1 MTLPP
6 QPTSDPHTG
15 LHAAISTP
23 RFATFLD
30 GAAGDTVLAHRLYV
44 WNLDLSVA
52 VLADIAIVEVA
63 LRNAMHDAASRVWG
77 SHWYQRRDVLL
88 DDRSEG
94 QLSNAF
100 GYLHKS
106 IKQRALDADLPGRV
120 VAQCMFGFWVNLLDK
135 GDHVG
140 RPPRRLQ
147 VDYDA
152 LWDAAFKHAFPGAR
166 LEARAQRKILEAAI
180 PNGPTKSAKVLRL
193 RQEVAFTRTWV
204 HSICKN
210 VNALRN
216 RVAHHE
222 PLING
227 LPLAGQG
234 QRITAAEAHEQVM
247 MVARMLDR
255 DLAAWL
261 SANSS
266 VPSLLASR
274 PTPPVAI

>member
-1 MTLPP
+1 MTLPS
-6 QPTSDPHTG
+6 QPVPDPHSG
-15 LHAAISTP
+15 LHTAISSP
-23 RFATFLD
+23 RFATFLH
-30 GAAGDTVLAHRLYV
+30 AADDDVALAHRLYV

-63 LRNAMHDAASRVWG
+63 LRNAMHDAASRAWG
-77 SHWYQRRDVLL
+77 SHWYQSQDVQL
-88 DDRSEG
+88 DGRSEG

-106 IKQRALDADLPGRV
+106 IKERASDADVPGRV
-120 VAQCMFGFWVNLLDK
+120 VAQCMFGFWVNLLDS
-135 GDHVG
+135 GNYVG
-140 RPPRRLQ
+140 RPPRRVK
-147 VDYDA
+147 VDYDV
-152 LWDAAFKHAFPGAR
+152 LWEVAFKHAFPGAR
-166 LEARAQRKILEAAI
+166 LEARALRNILEAKI
-180 PNGPTKSAKVLRL
+180 PAGPDKPAKVARL
-193 RQEVAFTRTWV
+193 RQEVAFNRTWV

-210 VNALRN
+210 VNDLRN

-234 QRITAAEAHEQVM
+234 QRITAAAAHGRVL

-261 SANSS
+261 NVNSK

-274 PTPPVAI
+274 PVTPVAV